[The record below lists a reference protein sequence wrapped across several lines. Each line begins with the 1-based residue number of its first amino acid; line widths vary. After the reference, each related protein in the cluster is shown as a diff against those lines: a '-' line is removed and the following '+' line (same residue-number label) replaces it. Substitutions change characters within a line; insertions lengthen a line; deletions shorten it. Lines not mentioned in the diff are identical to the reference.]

1 MKRLT
6 YFSLRS
12 FIGPF
17 IVTFVISM
25 FILIMQFFWLYI
37 DDLMGKGIE
46 IIVILELLF
55 YVSAGLIPL
64 ALPLSIL
71 LSSIMTFGNL
81 AEHNELTALKSSG
94 LSLYRI
100 IRPLAITA
108 VGIALFT
115 FYFANYVI
123 PVANFKWHSIIYDIQ
138 QTKVSALLKPGSFSK
153 ELDGYAIKID
163 KGTEDTFEG
172 ILIHDHSSPKI
183 LKTVRAEKGKL
194 YKSDNGKYLFF
205 ELQNGKVIE
214 ELNPTTPSYTPEGTQ
229 YGESNTRPSR
239 RSKFKKGTYK
249 IDISGFG
256 FNKSDE
262 NMFKDKHEMLN
273 VFQINTATDSLQDE
287 AFRVQKNFINGLT
300 SQHPYFIST
309 KFKENTLP
317 KLTDEGQEEVIPT
330 NDLIVFD
337 SLSSH
342 EKRRAINNAQ
352 GKIRNSKE
360 NISNQEQYLR
370 TVQGNMNSYLLE
382 FHRKIALTVA
392 IIILFFIGAPLG
404 AIIKKGGFGLPVV
417 VAALLFMVYF
427 VLMTIGE
434 NLAQENTISPWLGM
448 WFPSIV
454 LGPIAVWFMI
464 AAANDAPLLRLDRLR
479 NWLSKKRL
487 PSKKANESTPRNV

>member
-1 MKRLT
+1 
-6 YFSLRS
+6 
-12 FIGPF
+12 
-17 IVTFVISM
+17 
-25 FILIMQFFWLYI
+25 MQFFWLYI

-100 IRPLAITA
+100 IRPLAVTTF
-108 VGIALFT
+108 GIAIFT

-123 PVANFKWHSIIYDIQ
+123 PVANFKWHSIIFNIQ
-138 QTKVSALLKPGSFSK
+138 QTKVSTILTPGSFSK

-172 ILIHDHSSPKI
+172 ILIHDHTSPKVI
-183 LKTVRAEKGKL
+183 KTVRAQKGKL

-205 ELQNGKVIE
+205 ELENGKVIE
-214 ELNPTTPSYTPEGTQ
+214 ELNPATPSYTADGTKF
-229 YGESNTRPSR
+229 GKSNTRPSR
-239 RSKFKKGTYK
+239 RSSFKKGTYK

-262 NMFKDKHEMLN
+262 NLFKDKYEMLN
-273 VFQINTATDSLQDE
+273 VFQINTATDSLQKE
-287 AFRVQKNFINGLT
+287 AFRVQKNFLNGLT
-300 SQHPYFIST
+300 SQHPYFIA
-309 KFKENTLP
+309 KNYAENTLTQ
-317 KLTDEGQEEVIPT
+317 LSEDGQLEIIPT
-330 NDLIVFD
+330 DDLIIFD
-337 SLSSH
+337 SLTV
-342 EKRRAINNAQ
+342 EEQRKAINNVQ
-352 GKIRNSKE
+352 GKIRNAKE
-360 NISNQEQYLR
+360 NISNQEQYLSSA
-370 TVQGNMNSYLLE
+370 QGNMNSFLLE

-404 AIIKKGGFGLPVV
+404 AIIKKGGFGAPVV

-427 VLMTIGE
+427 VLLTIGE
-434 NLAQENTISPWLGM
+434 NLAQEKAISPWLGM

-454 LGPIAVWFMI
+454 LAPISVWFMRS
-464 AAANDAPLLRLDRLR
+464 AANDAPPIRMDRIINWIKQKR
-479 NWLSKKRL
+479 NR
-487 PSKKANESTPRNV
+487 